1 MQSPLLARLYL
12 AGCAGLALIAPAV
25 GQNFT
30 GSSLYAPAS
39 KADIT
44 ALQSMV
50 PAPCGVV
57 PSADTLN
64 GSVGSA
70 TCYVP
75 RDASRPTA
83 VQAANVVTSA
93 SDGSWSVTWA
103 RTFVSATPV
112 ILPIPVNAGSL
123 PLVCN
128 VVSRS
133 TTAAAGKCW
142 QSTTTTLSGTLLGLL
157 VNPFSSPANSAPVM
171 VIGRE
176 PTQ

>member
-1 MQSPLLARLYL
+1 MTRTLLA
-12 AGCAGLALIAPAV
+12 ALALAWA
-25 GQNFT
+25 
-30 GSSLYAPAS
+30 AS
-39 KADIT
+39 PV
-44 ALQSMV
+44 ALPIEALAQATLPPVKM
-50 PAPCGVV
+50 PQPCGAV

-70 TCYVP
+70 NCYVP
-75 RDASRPTA
+75 KDASRPTA
-83 VQAANVVTSA
+83 VQAANVQTSA

-103 RTFVSATPV
+103 RPFVSPSPIV
-112 ILPIPVNAGSL
+112 LPIPVNTGSL

-133 TTAAAGKCW
+133 ATGATGKCW
-142 QSTTTTLSGTLLGLL
+142 QSTTTTLAGTLLGLV
-157 VNPFSSPANSAPVM
+157 VNPFGTAAASAAVM